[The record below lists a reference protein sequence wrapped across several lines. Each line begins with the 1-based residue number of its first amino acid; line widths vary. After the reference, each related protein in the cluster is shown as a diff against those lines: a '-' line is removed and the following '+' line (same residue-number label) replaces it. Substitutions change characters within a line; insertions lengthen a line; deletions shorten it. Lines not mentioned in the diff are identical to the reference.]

1 MPFFAV
7 IEAATG
13 DLLDVVLSLDEDLP
27 PGAIAIELPAKDD
40 DLRRWLAQHS
50 RDRGGGAGGDELFL
64 DRTEQH
70 EGDRRGGRR
79 EELPGAEHFFA
90 RLDHE
95 TLRGEVEEHRF
106 AVLLFE
112 LATID
117 RPLAQEFVL
126 DELRRHGQELLPTDL
141 ISRLRDHLVGV
152 LLPDVDG
159 SALGI
164 TPARGTLTV
173 LTYPADRLQID
184 LLRRRRHPLLR
195 NAAYR
200 LQHRAAS

>member
-1 MPFFAV
+1 MPFFA
-7 IEAATG
+7 IIAAATG
-13 DLLDVVLSLDEDLP
+13 DLLDVVESLDDDLP
-27 PGAIAIELPAKDD
+27 AGAIAIELPAKDD
-40 DLRRWLAQHS
+40 DLRRWLTQHS
-50 RDRGGGAGGDELFL
+50 RDRGGGSGGDELFL

-70 EGDRRGGRR
+70 DGDRRGGRR
-79 EELPGAEHFFA
+79 DELPGAEHFFA

-106 AVLLFE
+106 TVLLFE

-126 DELRRHGQELLPTDL
+126 DELRRHGQDVLPTDL
-141 ISRLRDHLVGV
+141 LSRLRDHLVGV

-159 SALGI
+159 TAMDL
-164 TPARGTLTV
+164 TPSRGGVTV
-173 LTYPADRLQID
+173 LAYPADHAQID

-200 LQHRAAS
+200 AQRAAS